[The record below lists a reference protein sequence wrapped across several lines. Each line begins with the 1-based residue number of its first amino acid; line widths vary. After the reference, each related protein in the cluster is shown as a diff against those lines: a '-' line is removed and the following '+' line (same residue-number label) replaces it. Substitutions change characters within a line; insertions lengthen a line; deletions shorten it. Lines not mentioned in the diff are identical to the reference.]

1 MPTKSAGRVSIR
13 VIPDST
19 KFREDLR
26 LSLERVEKTMKATI
40 PAHLEVTRDSIRRLK
55 AQLRDMEVRIKV
67 EPYIT
72 QEQIRNI
79 KEELEEI
86 DPRIN
91 LDLNALNAQRRLA
104 FISRDRSV
112 SLFVRVNQASLA
124 AAASTLAALSG
135 TRLVGNLF
143 DNFFKNI
150 AELDKNA
157 PKIGMIATAIT
168 GLVGVAGAGISN
180 ILGLAGSLAQLAQAS
195 IFLPSFFIGAGAA
208 ITVAVL
214 ALKDMKTVLKDL
226 GPGFKALQDSISAG
240 FWQMAEQPIRNL
252 VRSLL
257 PALNEQ
263 LTNTGQATGF
273 LFGELANA
281 IRRNVTPEYLNTV
294 FDRMNFALVKGHR
307 AIEPFI
313 HALTTLGSFGSE
325 YFERT
330 SDAIVSLSRRFDNFI
345 TKAHKS
351 GELKEWAEE
360 GIQAFKDLGKVL
372 FETGRVFA
380 ALNRAAQAAGGS
392 TFATLADGLR
402 KLADVLNTSNFQTT
416 FATIFAGAHAAMDG
430 LVAGLGELGNGLVSL
445 APTMAIAFSETGL
458 ILEGIGRALRR
469 LFENPTLQTGIQDFF
484 SGFKSFV
491 DQLAPAMDPLG
502 RIIGT
507 LATAMGSLLAQAAP
521 LITDVLNLLA
531 PLFEEIWKAV
541 QPLIPDL
548 VSLATVLVKELAP
561 VFSILATDVLPALI
575 PLIADMIPVMAEL
588 VKAAAPVL
596 VEFFKNLAV
605 ALEAIGPFVSSAA
618 TWFTDLAE
626 ALNKFPLAM
635 FQFFAGQ
642 EGKLD
647 FFKTMFSIAID
658 HPEIPAFFNGLNTAL
673 GGLFD
678 KIGAASEA
686 ITNMNAFAEI
696 VQRLVGVGGIIALTT
711 AIETFMLLGPLWDT
725 FWAGLT
731 TAVNTFI
738 ESLPLPLRLAL
749 AGASILFTTFQTTRK
764 IAWDNFWASLPGPIR
779 TYLAVSNTSVGGGM
793 AGIATT
799 LAIAFATQQVSW
811 SRHWA
816 QVALGAALGIRAVNS
831 NVGISLPSVL
841 VTLAGF
847 FINATSGWN
856 AGWAVL
862 SSLVTIWFGRI
873 KANVDIGAAIA
884 ITAVRS
890 MAGSM
895 VLALYNMVGE
905 FFNAGSSLITSFVQ
919 GIASGQNLA
928 VAAAI
933 AVVKAALDVLPRS
946 PAKKGPLSGI
956 GWTNLRKSG
965 TAVTRQWASGIDY
978 DMGPVQNA
986 TSNVA
991 AAASFKHGGLSTAS
1005 VRSVGGSVD
1014 DTHGRALVNIEG
1026 DYYGA
1031 TPEKVANEFD
1041 KKVRRSN
1048 LATQIGKIGIA

>member
-13 VIPDST
+13 VLPDSSR
-19 KFREDLR
+19 FREDLK
-26 LSLERVEKTMKATI
+26 LSLERIEKTMKATI
-40 PAHLEVTRDSIRRLK
+40 PAHLEVTRESIRRLK
-55 AQLRDMEVRIKV
+55 EQLREMQVRIKV

-143 DNFFKNI
+143 DNFFKNL
-150 AELDKNA
+150 AELDKKA
-157 PKIGMIATAIT
+157 PKIGLIVT
-168 GLVGVAGAGISN
+168 GLTSLIGIAGAGISN
-180 ILGLAGSLAQLAQAS
+180 IAGLAGSLAQLGQAS
-195 IFLPSFFIGAGAA
+195 IFLPGYFIGAGIA
-208 ITVAVL
+208 IGVAVA

-226 GPGFKALQDSISAG
+226 GPGFKALQDNISRA
-240 FWQMAEQPIRNL
+240 FWEQAEQPIRDL
-252 VRSLL
+252 VSALL
-257 PALNEQ
+257 PSLNVQLANTAQAL
-263 LTNTGQATGF
+263 GSM
-273 LFGELANA
+273 FGDLSNA
-281 IRRNVTPEYLNTV
+281 IRENVTPEYLDTV
-294 FDRMNFALVKGHR
+294 FDRMNRGLNRSRRGIA
-307 AIEPFI
+307 PFI

-330 SDAIVSLSRRFDNFI
+330 GEAVAKLAERFDNFI

-351 GELKEWAEE
+351 GELKEWADE
-360 GIQAFKDLGKVL
+360 GIQAFKDLGRVL
-372 FETGRVFA
+372 FNTGRVFA
-380 ALNRAAQAAGGS
+380 ALNRAAQSAGGS
-392 TFATLADGLR
+392 TFATLADGLGR
-402 KLADVLNTSNFQTT
+402 LADVMNRPEFQTT
-416 FATIFAGAHAAMDG
+416 FATIFAGAHKAMDG
-430 LVAGLGELGNGLVSL
+430 LIDGLGELGHGLSSM
-445 APTMAIAFSETGL
+445 APTMAVAFSETGL

-469 LFENPTLQTGIQDFF
+469 LFENPTLQTGIQNFF

-521 LITDVLNLLA
+521 LITEVLNVLA

-548 VSLATVLVKELAP
+548 VSLTTTVIKELSPA
-561 VFSILATDVLPALI
+561 FMTLAREVLPELI
-575 PLIADMIPVMAEL
+575 PIIADLIPVVAEL

-596 VEFFKNLAV
+596 VEFFKNLGD
-605 ALEAIGPFVSSAA
+605 ALEVAGPYISAAA
-618 TWFTDLAE
+618 TWFADLAE
-626 ALNKFPLAM
+626 ALNDFPLAM
-635 FQFFAGQ
+635 FQFFAGAD
-642 EGKLD
+642 KLD
-647 FFKTMFSIAID
+647 FFRTMFGIAID
-658 HPEIPAFFNGLNTAL
+658 HPEIPAFFNTLNTAL

-678 KIGAASEA
+678 KIGAAATA
-686 ITNMNAFAEI
+686 IENMNAFAEV
-696 VQRLVGVGGIIALTT
+696 VQRLLGAAGITVLTT
-711 AIETFMLLGPLWDT
+711 AITTFMQLGPLWDT

-731 TAVNTFI
+731 SAVNLFI
-738 ESLPLPLRLAL
+738 ALLPEPVRTAL
-749 AGASILFTTFQTTRK
+749 ANASLAFTLFQTQRK
-764 IAWDNFWASLPGPIR
+764 IAWDNFWASLPQPVR
-779 TYLAVSNTSVGGGM
+779 TYLAVANTSVGGGM

-799 LAIAFATQQVSW
+799 LAIHFSIQQRSW
-811 SRHWA
+811 SIHWA
-816 QVALGAALGIRAVNS
+816 SVALSALLGIRAVS
-831 NVGISLPSVL
+831 TNVGITLPGIL
-841 VTLAGF
+841 TRLAGF
-847 FINATSGWN
+847 FVSATGSWN

-884 ITAVRS
+884 ITAVKS

-905 FFNAGSSLITSFVQ
+905 FFSAGSSLITSFVQ

-928 VAAAI
+928 VAAAM

-978 DMGPVQNA
+978 DMKPVQTA
-986 TSNVA
+986 TGNVVSA
-991 AAASFKHGGLSTAS
+991 AAFKHGGLSTAS
-1005 VRSVGGSVD
+1005 VRSAGGSVES
-1014 DTHGRALVNIEG
+1014 TNARALVNIEG

-1041 KKVRRSN
+1041 KKIRRTN

>member
-1 MPTKSAGRVSIR
+1 VSIR
-13 VIPDST
+13 VLPDSSR
-19 KFREDLR
+19 FREDLK
-26 LSLERVEKTMKATI
+26 LSLERIEKTMKATI
-40 PAHLEVTRDSIRRLK
+40 PAHLEVTRESVRRLRQ
-55 AQLRDMEVRIKV
+55 QLRDLQVRIKV

-72 QEQIRNI
+72 QEQMQDI
-79 KEELEEI
+79 KNELEDI

-112 SLFVRVNQASLA
+112 SLFVKVNQASVA

-150 AELDKNA
+150 ADLDKNA
-157 PKIGMIATAIT
+157 PKIGLIATGIT
-168 GLVGVAGAGISN
+168 TLVGIAGAGISN

-195 IFLPSFFIGAGAA
+195 IFLPSFFIAGGVA
-208 ITVAVL
+208 IGVAVA
-214 ALKDMKTVLKDL
+214 ALKDMKTVLADL
-226 GPGFKALQDSISAG
+226 APGFHLLQDNISRG
-240 FWQMAEQPIRNL
+240 FWEQAAEPIREM
-252 VRSLL
+252 VRALL
-257 PALNEQ
+257 PSLNEQ
-263 LTNTGQATGF
+263 LTNTGQALGGMF
-273 LFGELANA
+273 ADLSNS
-281 IRRNVTPEYLNTV
+281 IRENVTPEYLDTV
-294 FDRMNFALVKGHR
+294 FDRMNQGLNR
-307 AIEPFI
+307 ARRGIAPFI
-313 HALTTLGSFGSE
+313 HALTTLGGFGSE
-325 YFERT
+325 YFNRAGE
-330 SDAIVSLSRRFDNFI
+330 AIANLATRFDNFI

-360 GIQAFKDLGKVL
+360 GIQAFKDLGRV
-372 FETGRVFA
+372 FANTFRVFA
-380 ALNRAAQAAGGS
+380 ALNRAAQSAGGS
-392 TFATLADGLR
+392 TFAGLADGLGR
-402 KLADVLNTSNFQTT
+402 LAETLNKPVFQTT

-430 LVAGLGELGNGLVSL
+430 LIDGLGELGHGLASF
-445 APTMAIAFSETGL
+445 APTMAITFKEVGL

-469 LFENPTLQTGIQDFF
+469 LFENPTLQQGIQDFF

-502 RIIGT
+502 LIIGT

-521 LITDVLNLLA
+521 VINEVLNVLA
-531 PLFEEIWKAV
+531 PLFEEIWKAI

-548 VSLATVLVKELAP
+548 TSLATLIVKELGP
-561 VFSILATDVLPALI
+561 PLLTLAREVLPELI
-575 PLIADMIPVMAEL
+575 PIIADLIPVIAEL
-588 VKAAAPVL
+588 VKAASPVI
-596 VEFFKNLAV
+596 VEFFKNLGK
-605 ALEAIGPFVSSAA
+605 ALETAGPYISSAA
-618 TWFTDLAE
+618 AWFTDLAD

-635 FQFFAGQ
+635 FQFFAGAD
-642 EGKLD
+642 KLD

-658 HPEIPAFFNGLNTAL
+658 HPEIPAFFNTLNTAL

-678 KIGAASEA
+678 KIGGAATA
-686 ITNMNAFAEI
+686 ISNMNAFAEI
-696 VQRLVGVGGIIALTT
+696 VQRLVGAAGIQALTT
-711 AIETFMLLGPLWDT
+711 AIETFLLLGPLWDI
-725 FWAGLT
+725 FWSNMV

-738 ESLPLPLRLAL
+738 AELPVPLRVGL
-749 AGASILFTTFQTTRK
+749 AGASLLFTTFQTTRK
-764 IAWDNFWASLPGPIR
+764 VQWDGFWRSLPGVVT
-779 TYLAVSNTSVGGGM
+779 TYLTLSRSNVGGGM
-793 AGIATT
+793 S
-799 LAIAFATQQVSW
+799 AIAVMLATHFSIQQTNW

-816 QVALGAALGIRAVNS
+816 QVALGAALGIRAINS
-831 NVGISLPSVL
+831 NVGISLPQVL

-847 FINATSGWN
+847 FINATAGWN

-862 SSLVTIWFGRI
+862 SSMVTIWFGRI

-884 ITAVRS
+884 ITAIRS

-895 VLALYNMVGE
+895 VIGLYNFVGQ
-905 FFNAGSSLITSFVQ
+905 FFSAGASLITSFVQ

-928 VAAAI
+928 VSAAI

-978 DMGPVQNA
+978 DMQPVQNA
-986 TSNVA
+986 TANVVSA
-991 AAASFKHGGLSTAS
+991 ATFKHGGLSTAS
-1005 VRSVGGSVD
+1005 VRSAGGTVD
-1014 DTHGRALVNIEG
+1014 STHDRALVNIEG

-1041 KKVRRSN
+1041 RKLRRGS
-1048 LATQIGKIGIA
+1048 LVAQMGKIGIG